1 MSDNEENENETYEQD
16 LMRILL
22 DEPDNASDE
31 SESDEDLKTKLKEL
45 LNQMRRKRK
54 KRGKDSGRDKK
65 RPRFKVPKDHPM
77 FSGRPED
84 LDQFIMK
91 MELQYEEYT
100 DSVQREAHLPHFICK
115 LGGHFEKELGADW
128 WFYTWARGKRKRNEP
143 CTWLGLVEAM
153 REQFGGV
160 DQERLRFNEFIDLRQ
175 GAMESVT
182 KYMSQKA
189 KLALQCEVS
198 DKIQLYGFIRGLRSD
213 IQSYVN
219 LQRPKS
225 LDEAQKHALTFEA
238 STTNGQKRST
248 KPNNGESKNGGQNS
262 GGSGTGSGTNNNKSS
277 GTRNV
282 VDKSNASKEKSRSDP
297 KALTQRQKEALEE
310 IRQLRK
316 GKCFACGQTG
326 HESRSCTAP
335 QATKDSHQERISK
348 LKQILRQQ

>member
-1 MSDNEENENETYEQD
+1 MSNNNEENENENFDQE
-16 LMRILL
+16 LMRMLL
-22 DEPDNASDE
+22 SDESDNNASDE
-31 SESDEDLKTKLKEL
+31 SESDDEDLKTKLKEF
-45 LNQMRRKRK
+45 LNQMQKKRK

-65 RPRFKVPKDHPM
+65 RLRFKVPKDHPT

-100 DSVQREAHLPHFICK
+100 DSVQKEAHLPHFICK

-160 DQERLRFNEFIDLRQ
+160 DQERLRFNEFIDLKQ

-198 DKIQLYGFIRGLRSD
+198 NKIQLYGFIRGLRSD

-238 STTNGQKRST
+238 STANGSKRST
-248 KPNNGESKNGGQNS
+248 KPNNGETKNGGQNS
-262 GGSGTGSGTNNNKSS
+262 GSGTGSGTINNKSS
-277 GTRNV
+277 GTCN
-282 VDKSNASKEKSRSDP
+282 VDKKKR
-297 KALTQRQKEALEE
+297 E
-310 IRQLRK
+310 I
-316 GKCFACGQTG
+316 
-326 HESRSCTAP
+326 
-335 QATKDSHQERISK
+335 DSE
-348 LKQILRQQ
+348 